1 MAAAAL
7 IILLAAS
14 LWLIA
19 VGLFMACRPK
29 IMLDF
34 LSLTASSHRVNLTEQ
49 GLRML
54 CGMALVIRAGSSKF
68 PELFEVG
75 GWFLICSSAMLMLIP
90 LRLHAGYAKSW
101 AHRLP
106 HWAVRVISP
115 FSLIAGLGLAY
126 ATT

>member
-34 LSLTASSHRVNLTEQ
+34 LSLTASSYRVNLP
-49 GLRML
+49 
-54 CGMALVIRAGSSKF
+54 SKD
-68 PELFEVG
+68 FECYAEWRLLSAPG
-75 GWFLICSSAMLMLIP
+75 HQNFLSY
-90 LRLHAGYAKSW
+90 LRLAAG
-101 AHRLP
+101 
-106 HWAVRVISP
+106 
-115 FSLIAGLGLAY
+115 F
-126 ATT
+126 